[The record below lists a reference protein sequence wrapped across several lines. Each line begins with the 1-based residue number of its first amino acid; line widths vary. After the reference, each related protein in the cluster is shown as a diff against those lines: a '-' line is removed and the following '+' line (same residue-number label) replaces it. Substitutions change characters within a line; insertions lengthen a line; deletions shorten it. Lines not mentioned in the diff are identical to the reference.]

1 MEVFKMREGGGATLE
16 VVLLVKLMG
25 TLGYTFTQEQ
35 AV

>member
-1 MEVFKMREGGGATLE
+1 MEEYSKREDGGVTLE
-16 VVLLVKLMG
+16 VLLLVKLMG